1 MYYTKTDLGDGIS
14 AIDGINSDPDGNYIS
29 DNRMP
34 WAISIIHDFKVPKEG
49 GSVDKAYNY
58 FVAWATSDG
67 ASYSDWYKDN
77 TGYRNSNHLDN

>member
-1 MYYTKTDLGDGIS
+1 
-14 AIDGINSDPDGNYIS
+14 
-29 DNRMP
+29 MP

>member
-49 GSVDKAYNY
+49 VSVDKAYNY
-58 FVAWATSDG
+58 FVAWATSIG
-67 ASYSDWYKDN
+67 ASYSHWYKDN
-77 TGYRNSNHLDN
+77 TGYRNSNHLDS